1 MKKMALIV
9 LASISYSALSGVA
22 RAETTPPTLSPPT
35 PSAETAAAGA
45 HGEETFFP
53 GPGGGE
59 LEGSGPP
66 PLESTGLEDGPG
78 SCKCSNV
85 LGAGSNPGA
94 AWMTLGLGLVA
105 LGRRRSRNTACQLLQ
120 K

>member
-1 MKKMALIV
+1 VKQTALIIV
-9 LASISYSALSGVA
+9 ASFSYLAFSSAA
-22 RAETTPPTLSPPT
+22 RAETPAPTLSPPT
-35 PSAETAAAGA
+35 TSTDTAAAGA

-59 LEGSGPP
+59 LESPGPP

-78 SCKCSNV
+78 SCKCSNT
-85 LGAGSNPGA
+85 LGAGSKPGA
-94 AWMTLGLGLVA
+94 AWLGLGLGLVA
-105 LGRRRSRNTACQLLQ
+105 LSRRRAGKTACGLLQ

>member
-22 RAETTPPTLSPPT
+22 RAETTP
-35 PSAETAAAGA
+35 SAETAAAGA
-45 HGEETFFP
+45 PGEETFFP

-105 LGRRRSRNTACQLLQ
+105 LGRRRSRNTACELLQ